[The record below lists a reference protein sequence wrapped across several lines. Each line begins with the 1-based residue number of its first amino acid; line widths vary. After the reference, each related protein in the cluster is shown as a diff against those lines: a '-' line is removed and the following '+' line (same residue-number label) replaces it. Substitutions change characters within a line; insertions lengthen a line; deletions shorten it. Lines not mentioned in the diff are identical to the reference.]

1 METFLLTFG
10 LLLLIVLGM
19 SVGVIFMRK
28 PITGSCGGLN
38 AISDAD
44 HCVVCNQKI
53 DPNSPLREKFECGR
67 KKANA

>member
-28 PITGSCGGLN
+28 PITGSCGGLKR
-38 AISDAD
+38 
-44 HCVVCNQKI
+44 HF
-53 DPNSPLREKFECGR
+53 RR
-67 KKANA
+67 